1 MRAIGFMEFGGPEVL
16 RVIDKPDPTPKEGE
30 VVVAVA
36 ASTINPTDL
45 LTLSGVRAPMMKD
58 LTPPYIAGMD
68 FSGHVV
74 SVGAGVSSLT
84 PGQPVIGVVSPRRPE
99 GGAHAAQVCVPA
111 ASVAPVNPNTDLV
124 AAATVPMNAL
134 TALLS
139 FELLGLQTGQT
150 VLITGAAGML
160 GSLATEIG
168 MLDGFDVLAS
178 AGEKDWAFLRS
189 LGIEKILPR
198 DGGGLVEAVRAV
210 RPEGVDGIID
220 GALIGREV
228 AHLVRDGGGIVSPRA
243 SYQIDDARLN
253 ISYVQVTKGIEDG
266 EKMLRIGRLLD
277 ESKLTPRVAADGVFP
292 IGEAGDAYRMA
303 GNGGVRGR
311 VVIKFAI

>member
-16 RVIDKPDPTPKEGE
+16 RVIDRPDPTPTEGE

-45 LTLSGVRAPMMKD
+45 MTLSGLRAPMMKD
-58 LTPPYIAGMD
+58 LSPPYTAGMD

-74 SVGAGVSSLT
+74 SVGTGVSSLT
-84 PGQPVIGVVSPRRPE
+84 PGQPVIGVVSPRRPA

-139 FELLGLQTGQT
+139 FELLGLQPGQT

-160 GSLATEIG
+160 GSLAAEIG
-168 MLDGFDVLAS
+168 MLDGYDVLAS

-189 LGIEKILPR
+189 LGIDNILPR
-198 DGGGLVEAVRAV
+198 DGGLVEAVRAL
-210 RPEGVDGIID
+210 RSEGVDGMID

-253 ISYVQVTKGIEDG
+253 VSYVQVTKGIEDE
-266 EKMLRIGRLLD
+266 EKILRIGRLLD
-277 ESKLTPRVAADGVFP
+277 EGRLTPRVAADGVFP
-292 IGEAGDAYRMA
+292 VDEAADAYRMA

-311 VVIKFAI
+311 VVITFGS